1 MVRGCIPCRGNN
13 KKNKVP
19 SIAEHLVEKG
29 VISMKKII
37 IIGLSLA
44 LGLALMV
51 TTAMAWGPR
60 FYPGSGMR
68 PELGLSLP
76 ILGEKQFYK
85 VEALQ
90 EAFLKETE
98 VLQHDLLTKK
108 TVLQILELAPIP
120 DPTALKAKQEEIW
133 NLQSKIEEKVSNL
146 RYEIWKILNS
156 EQRAQFDASGP
167 GIGFKSHIGW
177 GPTSG

>member
-1 MVRGCIPCRGNN
+1 LRAWGIS

-19 SIAEHLVEKG
+19 SIAEYLVEKG
-29 VISMKKII
+29 VISMKKTM

-51 TTAMAWGPR
+51 TTATAWGPE

-68 PELGLSLP
+68 PEFGLSLP

-98 VLQHDLLTKK
+98 PFQHDLLTKK
-108 TVLQILELAPIP
+108 TELRILELAPYP
-120 DPTALKAKQEEIW
+120 DLTAVKAKQEEIR
-133 NLQSKIEEKVSNL
+133 NLRSRLREKVANL
-146 RYEIWKILNS
+146 RFEVWKILNP
-156 EQRAQFDASGP
+156 EQRAQFDAYGP
-167 GIGFKSHIGW
+167 GIGFNSHIGW